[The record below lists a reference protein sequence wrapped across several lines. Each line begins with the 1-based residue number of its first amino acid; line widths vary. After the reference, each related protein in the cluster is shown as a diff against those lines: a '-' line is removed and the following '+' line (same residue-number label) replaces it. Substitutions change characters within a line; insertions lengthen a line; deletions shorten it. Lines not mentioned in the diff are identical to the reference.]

1 MTYMRSILSLEVE
14 DREHLIMDIDSLEQT
29 SYIEEYE
36 EIRVELDILK
46 IKANEEIIKI
56 KSGKKI
62 QQSSTELIIDYR
74 LTDAEI
80 DFYIQR
86 YNTIIA
92 SYERLIQ
99 SEFDLSHLKNKLK
112 GEISRLKDDI
122 IQINLQRK
130 RNRVGGYR

>member
-1 MTYMRSILSLEVE
+1 MTYMRSILSLEIE

-80 DFYIQR
+80 DYYIQR
-86 YNTIIA
+86 YKTIIA

-99 SEFDLSHLKNKLK
+99 SKFDLSHLKNKLK

-122 IQINLQRK
+122 IQISLQRE

>member
-1 MTYMRSILSLEVE
+1 MRSILSLEVE

-86 YNTIIA
+86 YKTIIA